1 MICETPDFMFP
12 MKADIFY
19 PTISQNAYGSVEKEW
34 IHDRTIASNFATAGA
49 DWAQEVKPNRAIVES
64 SVLLGRA
71 KTDIRLSAR
80 ASKNA
85 ITNIIITN
93 IRDKNDNEIYM
104 ETSGPRTGK
113 STIFEVATVEPFVGP
128 FGSTEYYKIVIRRSE
143 NQAATL

>member
-34 IHDRTIASNFATAGA
+34 IHDRTIASNFASAAA
-49 DWAQEVKPNRAIVES
+49 DNVQEVKPNRVITES
-64 SVLLGRA
+64 SLLLGRS
-71 KTDIRLSAR
+71 KTDIRLSTR
-80 ASKNA
+80 DSKNA
-85 ITNIIITN
+85 ITNIIVTN
-93 IRDKNDNEIYM
+93 IRDKSDNEIYI
-104 ETSGPRTGK
+104 ETSGPRSGK

-128 FGSTEYYKIVIRRSE
+128 FGSTEYYKLVIRRSE

>member
-1 MICETPDFMFP
+1 

-19 PTISQNAYGSVEKEW
+19 PTISQNAYGSIEKDW
-34 IHDRTIASNFATAGA
+34 IQDRTIASNFATAGT
-49 DWAQEVKPNRAIVES
+49 DWAQEVKPNRAIVENS
-64 SVLLGRA
+64 ILLGRS

-80 ASKNA
+80 ESKNA
-85 ITNIIITN
+85 ITNIIVTN
-93 IRDKNDNEIYM
+93 IRDKNDNEIYV

-128 FGSTEYYKIVIRRSE
+128 FGSTEYYKLVIRRSE

>member
-1 MICETPDFMFP
+1 

-34 IHDRTIASNFATAGA
+34 VHDRTIASNFASAAA
-49 DWAQEVKPNRAIVES
+49 DNVQEVKPNRVITES
-64 SVLLGRA
+64 SLLLGRS
-71 KTDIRLSAR
+71 KTDVRLSTR
-80 ASKNA
+80 DSKNA
-85 ITNIIITN
+85 ITNIIVTN
-93 IRDKNDNEIYM
+93 IRDKNDNEIYI

-128 FGSTEYYKIVIRRSE
+128 FGSTEYYKLVIRRSE

>member
-19 PTISQNAYGSVEKEW
+19 PTISQNAYGSVEKDW
-34 IHDRTIASNFATAGA
+34 IQDRTIASNFVSASA
-49 DWAQEVKPNRAIVES
+49 DNVQEVKPNRVITES
-64 SVLLGRA
+64 SLLLGRS
-71 KTDIRLSAR
+71 KTDVRLSTR
-80 ASKNA
+80 ESKNA
-85 ITNIIITN
+85 ITNIIVTN
-93 IRDKNDNEIYM
+93 IRDKNDNEIYI

-128 FGSTEYYKIVIRRSE
+128 FGSTEYYKLVIRRSE

>member
-34 IHDRTIASNFATAGA
+34 IHDRTIASSFAPAGA
-49 DWAQEVKPNRAIVES
+49 DNVQEVKPNRAITES
-64 SVLLGRA
+64 SILIGRS
-71 KTDIRLSAR
+71 KTDVRLSAR
-80 ASKNA
+80 ESKNA

-93 IRDKNDNEIYM
+93 IRDKNDNEIYI
-104 ETSGPRTGK
+104 ETSGPRSGK

-128 FGSTEYYKIVIRRSE
+128 FGSTEYYRILIRRSE

>member
-34 IHDRTIASNFATAGA
+34 IHDRTIASNFASAGA
-49 DWAQEVKPNRAIVES
+49 DNVQEVKPNRVITES
-64 SVLLGRA
+64 SLLLGRS
-71 KTDIRLSAR
+71 KTDIRLSTR
-80 ASKNA
+80 DSKNA

-93 IRDKNDNEIYM
+93 IRDKSDNEIYI
-104 ETSGPRTGK
+104 ETSGPRSGK

-128 FGSTEYYKIVIRRSE
+128 FGSTEYYKLVIRRSE

>member
-34 IHDRTIASNFATAGA
+34 VHDRTIASNFASAAA
-49 DWAQEVKPNRAIVES
+49 DNVQEVKPNRVITES
-64 SVLLGRA
+64 SLLLGRS
-71 KTDIRLSAR
+71 KTDVRLSTR
-80 ASKNA
+80 DSKNA
-85 ITNIIITN
+85 ITNIIVTN
-93 IRDKNDNEIYM
+93 IRDKNDNEIYI

-128 FGSTEYYKIVIRRSE
+128 FGSTEYYKLVIRRSE